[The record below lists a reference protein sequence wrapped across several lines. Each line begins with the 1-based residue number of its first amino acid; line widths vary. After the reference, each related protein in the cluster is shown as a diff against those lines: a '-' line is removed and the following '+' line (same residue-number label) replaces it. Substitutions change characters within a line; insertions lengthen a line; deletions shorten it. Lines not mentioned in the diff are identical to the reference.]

1 MCLNAMNPITHI
13 KNWFRALLLVW
24 RREFK
29 LVFSDPGVMLF
40 FFALP
45 TLYPV
50 VYTLIYNPEI
60 VREMPVAIV
69 DNCRTGESR
78 ELARMI
84 DAAESMHVMGYA
96 TDLQEARRWMNSHD
110 CFAIVEIPRDYSK
123 RIGRGEQAVV
133 PFYAEMSLLLRYRA
147 MLSSLTD
154 ISLANGA
161 DIRATTLAAAGIPG
175 SGESASP
182 VNTEAHFLGDPDQG
196 FASFVIPGIIILILQ
211 QSLVLGV
218 TMLGGGAAERRRRN
232 GGIDPLRI
240 AAPPSATCIGKAL
253 CYLVLYLPLTIYILY
268 FVPELFLLPH
278 NGSIVDAL
286 LFIMPMLLASIF
298 MGMVLQVFVTERES
312 SLLVIVF
319 TSVIFLFLSG
329 LTWPRYAMNWFWTLM
344 GDCVPATW
352 GVEGFIRINS
362 NGGTLA
368 QNSHPYI
375 MLWVLAGVYF
385 IGAYCYWRWG
395 VGRKSRLLRNGTF

>member
-1 MCLNAMNPITHI
+1 MFLNAMSTIKHIT
-13 KNWFRALLLVW
+13 NWFRSLFLVW

-29 LVFSDPGVMLF
+29 LVFTDPGVLLF

-60 VREMPVAIV
+60 VQELPVAVV

-78 ELARMI
+78 QLARMI
-84 DAAESMHVMGYA
+84 DATQSMHVIGYA

-110 CFAIVEIPRDYSK
+110 CFAIIEIPHDYSK

-147 MLSSLTD
+147 MLASLTD
-154 ISLANGA
+154 LSLANGA
-161 DIRATTLAAAGIPG
+161 DIRATTLAAAGLSG
-175 SGESASP
+175 SGESTNP

-196 FASFVIPGIIILILQ
+196 FASFVIPGIVVLILQ
-211 QSLVLGV
+211 QSLILGV

-240 AAPPSATCIGKAL
+240 PASATATAIGKAL
-253 CYLVLYLPLTIYILY
+253 CYVVLYLPLTIYILHY
-268 FVPELFLLPH
+268 VPEMFALPH
-278 NGSIVDAL
+278 NGSPLDAI
-286 LFIMPMLLASIF
+286 LFILPMLLASIF
-298 MGMVLQVFVTERES
+298 LGMIFQVFVTERES
-312 SLLVIVF
+312 SMLVIVF

-368 QNSHPYI
+368 QNAHPYM
-375 MLWVLAGVYF
+375 MLWILTGVYF
-385 IGAYCYWRWG
+385 IGACIYWKWCS
-395 VGRKSRLLRNGTF
+395 GRKSLIKNGTI

>member
-1 MCLNAMNPITHI
+1 MCLNAMNPMTDI
-13 KNWFRALLLVW
+13 KNWFRSLLLVW

-29 LVFSDPGVMLF
+29 LVFSDPGVLLF

-60 VREMPVAIV
+60 VREIPVAVV

-78 ELARMI
+78 KLARMI
-84 DAAESMHVMGYA
+84 DAAESMHVIGYA

-110 CFAIVEIPRDYSK
+110 CFAIIEIPHDYSR

-147 MLSSLTD
+147 MLASLTD
-154 ISLANGA
+154 ISLTNGA
-161 DIRATTLAAAGIPG
+161 DIRATTLAAAGLSG

-196 FASFVIPGIIILILQ
+196 FASFVIPGIIVLILQ

-218 TMLGGGAAERRRRN
+218 TMLGGGSVERRRRN
-232 GGIDPLRI
+232 GGIDPLQI
-240 AAPPSATCIGKAL
+240 QAPASATCIGKAL
-253 CYLVLYLPLTIYILY
+253 CYLVLYLPLTIYILHY
-268 FVPELFLLPH
+268 VPEMFLLPH
-278 NGSIVDAL
+278 NGSLVDAMV
-286 LFIMPMLLASIF
+286 FIMPMLIASIF
-298 MGMVLQVFVTERES
+298 MGMVLQIFVTERES

-319 TSVIFLFLSG
+319 TSVVFLFLSG

-362 NGGTLA
+362 NGGTLE
-368 QNSHPYI
+368 QNAHPYI
-375 MLWVLAGVYF
+375 MLWILSGVYF
-385 IGAYCYWRWG
+385 IGAYCYWRWCA
-395 VGRKSRLLRNGTF
+395 GRRSRITV